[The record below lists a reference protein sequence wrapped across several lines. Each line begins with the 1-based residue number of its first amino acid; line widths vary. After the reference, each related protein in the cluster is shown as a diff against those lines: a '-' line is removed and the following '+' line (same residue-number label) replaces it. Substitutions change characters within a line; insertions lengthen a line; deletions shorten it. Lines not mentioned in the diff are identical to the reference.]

1 MTYLLPRIP
10 YLRLRVELRALDR
23 AFLPPFRGS
32 LLRGAFGNALRRSV
46 CAFGP
51 GQSCASCPLRAAC
64 VYTRLFESYLEGEPP
79 PLLRGVPTAPRPL
92 VVEPEILADPGD
104 TADAPRDLA
113 PGDPLRFDLLL
124 VGRTVD
130 LQAYALLAIERLAGN
145 GLGRTR
151 ARFAVQRVSALDV
164 SGSWRSVVEDGRP
177 AGRGILKPAFP
188 SADALPGDRLRLRF
202 LTPTRLPS
210 KNERETDPGF
220 PALAFAMLRRT
231 LELAWVH
238 VPGAAVDWRFRP
250 LLDQAHG
257 VRISASDLRWQDQER
272 YSARQRRTM
281 TFGGFVGT
289 MELEG
294 DLAPFA
300 PLLRTAEI
308 LHVGKGATFGLGRFA
323 VGVS

>member
-1 MTYLLPRIP
+1 MPYLLPRIP
-10 YLRLRVELRALDR
+10 YLRLRVELRARER

-32 LLRGAFGNALRRSV
+32 LLRGAFGHALRRSV

-51 GQSCASCPLRAAC
+51 EQSCASCPLRAAC

-79 PLLRGVPTAPRPL
+79 PLLRGVATAPRPL
-92 VVEPEILADPGD
+92 VIEPEISAGASGD
-104 TADAPRDLA
+104 LDELE

-124 VGRTVD
+124 VGRAVD
-130 LQAYALLAIERLAGN
+130 LQAYALLAIERLAAN

-151 ARFAVQRVSALDV
+151 ARFAVQRIAALDAA
-164 SGSWRSVVEDGRP
+164 GSWRPVAEDGRP
-177 AGRGILKPAFP
+177 AGRGFLEPSFP
-188 SADALPGDRLRLRF
+188 SSSPLSGDRVRLRF
-202 LTPTRLPS
+202 HTPTRLPS
-210 KNERETDPGF
+210 RGEWETDPDF

-231 LELAWVH
+231 LELAWMH

-250 LLDQAHG
+250 LLERAHG
-257 VRISASDLRWQDQER
+257 VRVAASDLSWREQER

-289 MELEG
+289 VDLEG

-300 PLLRTAEI
+300 SLLRTAEV
-308 LHVGKGATFGLGRFA
+308 LHIGKGATFGLGRFA
-323 VGVS
+323 VSSEG